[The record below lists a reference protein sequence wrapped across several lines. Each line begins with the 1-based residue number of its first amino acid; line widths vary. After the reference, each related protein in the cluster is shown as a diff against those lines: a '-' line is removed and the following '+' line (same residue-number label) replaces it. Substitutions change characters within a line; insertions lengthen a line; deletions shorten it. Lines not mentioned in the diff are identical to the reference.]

1 MQNFFSK
8 KSEQTVL
15 TEVIMILSVLVFMS
29 YFYYG
34 LRVIIVVFISISSC
48 YLTDI
53 ICCKL
58 NKKHYKLNDLSAIS
72 TGLILA
78 LMMPASIPY
87 EIMIFASCFA
97 IVIGK
102 QVFGGKGKNVFVPA
116 AVGFILS
123 SFCWKEAV
131 LMYPKPGEALP
142 LASHVSTEIFQ
153 SFTQNLN
160 IAKIPSVS
168 DIDIF
173 LGKFSGPMGATHIF
187 ILIIAVLILLF
198 RRDIS
203 LLVFLTALS
212 TITVFAFFF
221 PKFGNSQGTSV
232 LYELTSGMVI
242 FGLIFISCDYF
253 TVPKN
258 RSSRFLYGLIIG
270 LLTVLL
276 RRVGNTENPILFA
289 TIIANPIGISLD
301 ISAISFSELFDKY
314 VKLIKEKRQKNNAEK
329 NIKQGKD

>member
-116 AVGFILS
+116 AVGFMLS
-123 SFCWKEAV
+123 
-131 LMYPKPGEALP
+131 
-142 LASHVSTEIFQ
+142 
-153 SFTQNLN
+153 
-160 IAKIPSVS
+160 
-168 DIDIF
+168 
-173 LGKFSGPMGATHIF
+173 
-187 ILIIAVLILLF
+187 
-198 RRDIS
+198 
-203 LLVFLTALS
+203 
-212 TITVFAFFF
+212 
-221 PKFGNSQGTSV
+221 
-232 LYELTSGMVI
+232 
-242 FGLIFISCDYF
+242 
-253 TVPKN
+253 
-258 RSSRFLYGLIIG
+258 
-270 LLTVLL
+270 
-276 RRVGNTENPILFA
+276 
-289 TIIANPIGISLD
+289 
-301 ISAISFSELFDKY
+301 
-314 VKLIKEKRQKNNAEK
+314 
-329 NIKQGKD
+329 